1 MTQITEKLAA
11 GIASLGIEV
20 APEQQLQ
27 LLAYLDLLQKWNRI
41 YNLTAIRDPLK
52 MVTHHLLDSLAITPY
67 LWPKN
72 WLDVGSGA
80 GLPGLVLAIT
90 HPEWSFTLLDCNQK
104 KTSFIQ
110 QAVIE
115 LGLQNVHVNCLRVE
129 AWHTAERFDG
139 IVTRAF
145 SETAKFIALTQH
157 LLAEGGGWLAMKG
170 VQNKENYQY
179 NQGVMNYS
187 LYQLHVPDLEAQRC
201 LIVIKEAK

>member
-1 MTQITEKLAA
+1 MTQIPEKLAA
-11 GIASLGIEV
+11 GIANLGIEV

-52 MVTHHLLDSLAITPY
+52 MVTHHLLDCLAITPY

-129 AWHTAERFDG
+129 AWHTTERFDG

-145 SETAKFIALTQH
+145 SETAKFVALTQH

-170 VQNKENYQY
+170 VQNKKNYEY
-179 NQGVMNYS
+179 NQEVMDYS
-187 LYQLHVPDLEAQRC
+187 LHQLHVPDLEAQRC
-201 LIVIKEAK
+201 LIVIREAK